1 LVALLAIFSLVAAA
15 CSDDDGD
22 DSGSDDTSEDG
33 GGGATGE
40 VLVSGSST
48 VEPISVAVAEALA
61 DGGSEIAVDVDGPGT
76 GDGFELF
83 CAGETDISDASR
95 PIDEE
100 EVAACEDAGI
110 EFIELKVAIDGI
122 SVLTSPANDA
132 VTCLSFAD
140 IYALM
145 GPESA
150 DVENWSQGAP
160 IAEELGST
168 TEFPDA
174 PLDISAPGAES
185 GTYDSFIEI
194 VLEPVAEVRLE
205 EGAIDEEQADSPIR
219 QFPGQSDDNL
229 IIQGIEGSDSSFG
242 WVGFA
247 FAEGAADGVK
257 EIEIAEEADG
267 ECVAPTA
274 ETIADGT
281 YPVSRSLYIYVNAA
295 AAEENEAIVEYV
307 DFYLGD
313 GIAAV
318 EEVGYVALP
327 DDQLAATVAIWEDR
341 TTGTQEG

>member
-1 LVALLAIFSLVAAA
+1 LVAAA
-15 CSDDDGD
+15 CSDDDDGGD
-22 DSGSDDTSEDG
+22 AGSDDG

-48 VEPISVAVAEALA
+48 VEPISVAVAEMLE
-61 DGGSEIAVDVDGPGT
+61 DSGSEIAVDVDGPGT

-100 EVAACEDAGI
+100 EIAACEDAGI

-132 VTCLSFAD
+132 VSCLSFAD

-145 GPESA
+145 GPEST
-150 DVENWSQGAP
+150 DVDTWAAAAP
-160 IAEELGST
+160 LAEELGST
-168 TEFPDA
+168 TELPDA
-174 PLDISAPGAES
+174 ALDISAPGAES

-194 VLEPVAEVRLE
+194 VLEPVAEIRLE
-205 EGAIDEEQADSPIR
+205 EGDIDEEQAESPVR

-247 FAEGAADGVK
+247 FAEGAGDGVK
-257 EIEIAEEADG
+257 ELEIAEEPDG

-274 ETIADGT
+274 ETIADGS

-313 GIAAV
+313 GISAV
-318 EEVGYVALP
+318 SDVGYVALP
-327 DDQLAATVAIWEDR
+327 DDQLAETVAIWEDR

>member
-1 LVALLAIFSLVAAA
+1 MIPRTNQSARVVTLLATLALVATA
-15 CSDDDGD
+15 CGGSGGDG
-22 DSGSDDTSEDG
+22 
-33 GGGATGE
+33 GE

-48 VEPISVAVAEALA
+48 VEPISVAVAEMLE

-100 EVAACEDAGI
+100 EIAACEDNGI

-122 SVLTSPANDA
+122 SVLTNPANDA
-132 VTCLSFAD
+132 VSCLSFAD
-140 IYALM
+140 VYALM

-150 DVENWSQGAP
+150 DVDDWSGAAP

-168 TEFPDA
+168 TALPDA
-174 PLDISAPGAES
+174 SLDINAPGAES

-194 VLEPVAEVRLE
+194 VLEPVAEVRLD
-205 EGAIDEEQADSPIR
+205 EGAIDEDQADSPIR

-247 FAEGAADGVK
+247 FAEEAGDGVK
-257 EIEIAEEADG
+257 ELEISEQPGG
-267 ECVAPTA
+267 ECIAPTA
-274 ETIADGT
+274 ETIADGS
-281 YPVSRSLYIYVNAA
+281 YPVSRSLFIYVNAA
-295 AAEENEAIVEYV
+295 AADENEAIVEYV
-307 DFYLGD
+307 DFYLGE
-313 GIAAV
+313 GITAV

-327 DDQLAATVAIWEDR
+327 DDQLAETVRVWEAR
-341 TTGTQEG
+341 ETGSRES